1 MGLLLNMMQK
11 DNTPT
16 KTISKHAIPLAL
28 LLLASAVA
36 IWSVVNVQDTYLT
49 WVLEAAPAIVWM
61 AALILSGHD
70 DYRRLRNH
78 RMAGFTLQSH

>member
-1 MGLLLNMMQK
+1 MSGRPLLLMN
-11 DNTPT
+11 NTLT
-16 KTISKHAIPLAL
+16 KSISKHVFPLAL

-70 DYRRLRNH
+70 DCRRLRNY
-78 RMAGFTLQSH
+78 RMVGLAFQSH

>member
-1 MGLLLNMMQK
+1 MSGRPLLLMN
-11 DNTPT
+11 NTLT
-16 KTISKHAIPLAL
+16 KSISKHVFPLAL